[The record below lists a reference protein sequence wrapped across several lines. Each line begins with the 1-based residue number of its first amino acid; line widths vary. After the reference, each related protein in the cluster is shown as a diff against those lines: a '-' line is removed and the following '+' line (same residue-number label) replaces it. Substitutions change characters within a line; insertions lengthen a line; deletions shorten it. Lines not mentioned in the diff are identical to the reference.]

1 MEELCRKY
9 NYVRVNRVRNS
20 NLTFDFSIPNI
31 NGILVI
37 GAVIMTIL
45 AFIAKEY
52 KLLLFDLIAIIYFVI
67 VKIQN
72 EKVNF
77 KTGFISF
84 KSNSIIRT
92 ASFGKEVIDCTK
104 GITIN
109 VSRIEDFHRTVDDE
123 INARLLNKIFDEKDV
138 TYQLV
143 VNYKDKNENEQ
154 NIVLAST
161 TSDNSK
167 EEFEKFITNFYYKEE
182 PKENQEY
189 NEQGKIRFCM

>member
-109 VSRIEDFHRTVDDE
+109 VSRIEHFHRTVDDE

-143 VNYKDKNENEQ
+143 VNYKDKNEKTGTFDVN
-154 NIVLAST
+154 T
-161 TSDNSK
+161 TK
-167 EEFEKFITNFYYKEE
+167 EKNK
-182 PKENQEY
+182 
-189 NEQGKIRFCM
+189 